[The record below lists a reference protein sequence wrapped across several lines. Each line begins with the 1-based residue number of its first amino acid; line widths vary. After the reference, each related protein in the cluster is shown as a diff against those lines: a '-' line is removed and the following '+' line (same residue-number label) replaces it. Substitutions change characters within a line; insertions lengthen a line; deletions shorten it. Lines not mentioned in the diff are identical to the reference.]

1 MKSNEENK
9 KKNNKESFRIDEA
22 RIKKSLK
29 YSVLDASFYSA
40 MVGFGESFFSAF
52 AVFLK
57 ATNFQLGLL
66 GSLPQAFGSILQL
79 LSERLLKFFGSRKR
93 FVCTFVLLQAFMYL
107 PIMLVFFLG
116 TFKIYHL
123 ILFISLYFIFGMIPS
138 SAWSSWMGDL
148 VSGEERGKYFSRRN
162 SIAGFISFITL
173 LISGYI
179 LQHFV
184 ENIKLQYFGFAVIF
198 SLAFISRL
206 ISFSYLLRKYEP
218 KMIEYKSYEAGFID
232 FLKNARSRNYGL
244 FTIYLCIMNFSIF
257 IAAPYFAAYM
267 LYDLKLS
274 YIEYTVLIASATLS
288 KYFSMP
294 IWGKAADRYG
304 TRKVLTLSGFLM
316 PAVALLWLFSSD
328 LFYLI
333 LIQAYSGFVWAGFEI
348 ASFNFFFD
356 SIVPQKRSRYIA
368 YSNVLKGAA
377 LFFGALVG
385 GFLIKHSFL
394 FWSKYYIVF
403 LVSGVLRYLSSF
415 IFISKLKEVRQV
427 DRISYPRLLFHIV
440 SSMTTRGLIYDIIF
454 IRKRR

>member
-1 MKSNEENK
+1 MKFLRK
-9 KKNNKESFRIDEA
+9 VLNKEGFSGNSENVSEILSLAKDFYIGDMEGDA
-22 RIKKSLK
+22 ILMDKPNKLPKNPDKKDKENTEDKIKKSLRH
-29 YSVLDASFYSA
+29 STLDASFWAA

-184 ENIKLQYFGFAVIF
+184 EN
-198 SLAFISRL
+198 
-206 ISFSYLLRKYEP
+206 
-218 KMIEYKSYEAGFID
+218 
-232 FLKNARSRNYGL
+232 
-244 FTIYLCIMNFSIF
+244 
-257 IAAPYFAAYM
+257 
-267 LYDLKLS
+267 
-274 YIEYTVLIASATLS
+274 
-288 KYFSMP
+288 
-294 IWGKAADRYG
+294 
-304 TRKVLTLSGFLM
+304 
-316 PAVALLWLFSSD
+316 
-328 LFYLI
+328 
-333 LIQAYSGFVWAGFEI
+333 
-348 ASFNFFFD
+348 
-356 SIVPQKRSRYIA
+356 
-368 YSNVLKGAA
+368 
-377 LFFGALVG
+377 
-385 GFLIKHSFL
+385 
-394 FWSKYYIVF
+394 
-403 LVSGVLRYLSSF
+403 
-415 IFISKLKEVRQV
+415 
-427 DRISYPRLLFHIV
+427 
-440 SSMTTRGLIYDIIF
+440 
-454 IRKRR
+454 